1 MTRDRLIIAA
11 LAVLLALACWRWHRA
26 SQEADAFARLAPA
39 LDAAR
44 SEAATAQAEVARLK
58 ERQRQAEAQAQEAHQ
73 AAQEV
78 RERVVERVRVVR
90 EREREIVAQPP
101 TEAGAL
107 ESLARAVAF
116 ARVRGLR

>member
-1 MTRDRLIIAA
+1 MTRDRLIILA
-11 LAVLLALACWRWHRA
+11 LAVLLALSGWRWFLA
-26 SQEADAFARLAPA
+26 AQEADRLAQLGAEVDAAQAREREAVAEAARLRERADSA
-39 LDAAR
+39 EEEAR
-44 SEAATAQAEVARLK
+44 KAR
-58 ERQRQAEAQAQEAHQ
+58 E

-116 ARVRGLR
+116 DRVRGLR